1 MKLRSAVLPE
11 EDYTRSFNNLIPHL
25 NLSYNF
31 GSSNLSL
38 SYDGSISRPGIGS
51 LNPFESYLSDNLY
64 KRGNPTLKSAY
75 THKTGL
81 DYSYF
86 SNKFFLFAGLSYAHT
101 GDPVVQIQS
110 YDPARKAVINEL
122 QNITGLNQ
130 LHGNL
135 YANYRPI
142 PLLSL
147 TVSGNASWHNLRDQ
161 ALGLDQN
168 DLVYNLFLMADL
180 NFDKGWSVGAQWG
193 NFLNAPQPY
202 EKRHPFSI
210 YSLSLG
216 KSFLDGALNV
226 RAVVNSPFDRY
237 SKVRREVNL
246 PGYSGSQNNYIIAR
260 SFGLNLTY
268 NFNSGKTKQL
278 QRDTSLR
285 DSDQTN
291 GVN

>member
-1 MKLRSAVLPE
+1 M
-11 EDYTRSFNNLIPHL
+11 H
-25 NLSYNF
+25 
-31 GSSNLSL
+31 L

-51 LNPFESYLSDNLY
+51 LNPFESYLSDNQY
-64 KRGNPTLKSAY
+64 NRGNPTLRSSY
-75 THKTGL
+75 THKAEL

-86 SNKFFLFAGLSYAHT
+86 SNKFFLFAGLAYSHAA
-101 GDPVVQIQS
+101 DPVVEMQS
-110 YDPARKAVINEL
+110 YDPIRKAVISEL
-122 QNITGLNQ
+122 QNISGLNQ
-130 LHGNL
+130 LTGNL

-147 TVSGNASWHNLRDQ
+147 TVSGNASWHNLFDQ
-161 ALGLDQN
+161 SLGLNQSA
-168 DLVYNLFLMADL
+168 LVYNLFLMADL
-180 NFDKGWSVGAQWG
+180 NFDKGWTVGAQWG

-210 YSLSLG
+210 YSLSVG

-237 SKVRREVNL
+237 SRIMRNINL
-246 PGYSGSQNNYIIAR
+246 PGYTGYKTNYIIAR

-278 QRDTSLR
+278 RRDTTLR
-285 DSDQTN
+285 NADQTT